1 MNPQRLLILSKM
13 TVYSEHELTVLNIR
27 CSSWFTRLLSKC
39 NSRQTVAHT
48 VHKIVKLSAQNQFR
62 ITAKQ

>member
-1 MNPQRLLILSKM
+1 MNPQWLLVSSKM

-27 CSSWFTRLLSKC
+27 CNSWFTRLLNKC

-48 VHKIVKLSAQNQFR
+48 VHKIVKLSAQNQFI
-62 ITAKQ
+62 ITTKQ

>member
-1 MNPQRLLILSKM
+1 M

-27 CSSWFTRLLSKC
+27 CNSWFTRLLSKC
-39 NSRQTVAHT
+39 NPRQTVAHP
-48 VHKIVKLSAQNQFR
+48 VHKIVKLSAQDQFI